1 MVTSGLPSH
10 PADLYLLIIFL
21 HAKEILYTQ
30 HISGQVHFSI
40 LQVKSALKGGRGWR
54 KEEDE
59 AEWVTG
65 VRGKR
70 RDETK
75 SYIIYD
81 F

>member
-1 MVTSGLPSH
+1 MLPKLRLEEENKRE
-10 PADLYLLIIFL
+10 P
-21 HAKEILYTQ
+21 K
-30 HISGQVHFSI
+30 
-40 LQVKSALKGGRGWR
+40 KGGRGRR

>member
-1 MVTSGLPSH
+1 MKKKTRGSQ
-10 PADLYLLIIFL
+10 
-21 HAKEILYTQ
+21 K
-30 HISGQVHFSI
+30 
-40 LQVKSALKGGRGWR
+40 KGERGWK

-59 AEWVTG
+59 AEWVSG

-75 SYIIYD
+75 PYVIYD